1 MRIFPQKSEDILLYI
16 YNMWNHQPSTMW
28 KLGKGIISW
37 SSCLSYPLY
46 EELCS
51 MYTVRWS
58 LVRVLIT
65 FQPTRT
71 LLHLFNHCLRPA
83 NVAEEEVQHIC
94 QRRLPLQPSHW
105 RGNKP
110 SLLQTPD
117 KKRTCLGLL
126 VTGLYSSGEEKTPL
140 NFKELQKKIK
150 CHHEKTGLLYV
161 GTAPDAI
168 NLIHMQHRT

>member
-1 MRIFPQKSEDILLYI
+1 
-16 YNMWNHQPSTMW
+16 MWNHQPSTMW
-28 KLGKGIISW
+28 KLGKRIISW
-37 SSCLSYPLY
+37 SYCLSYPLY

-58 LVRVLIT
+58 LVRVLLT

-83 NVAEEEVQHIC
+83 NVAEEHVQHIC

-110 SLLQTPD
+110 SLLQTPN
-117 KKRTCLGLL
+117 KKHMSWFTGNWSLFIWWRKNTVKLQRTP
-126 VTGLYSSGEEKTPL
+126 KTNQMPSRK
-140 NFKELQKKIK
+140 NGPAQ
-150 CHHEKTGLLYV
+150 CWYCAWCNQSDSHAT
-161 GTAPDAI
+161 
-168 NLIHMQHRT
+168 